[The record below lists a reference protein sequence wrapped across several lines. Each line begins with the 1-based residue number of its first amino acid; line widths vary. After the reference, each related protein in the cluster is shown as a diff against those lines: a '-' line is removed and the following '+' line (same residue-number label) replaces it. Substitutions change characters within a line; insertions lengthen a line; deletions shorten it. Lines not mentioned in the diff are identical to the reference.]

1 MNGPLAGKVAIVTGA
16 GRMRGI
22 GRAIAL
28 RIAQDG
34 ADVAVSALAR
44 TSEEMPTQEREASWR
59 GEQSVA
65 DEIATTGRRSLALDV
80 DVTRPAAVQA
90 MVRRTVKELG
100 RIDILVNN
108 AGLALVSGKKN
119 LWETEDEEWHR
130 EIDVNLN
137 GVYHCCK
144 AVAKVLVDQKEGGRI
159 INISSLA
166 GRVAQPQYGG
176 YTPAKFAVIGLS
188 QMLALELAPHNVTVN
203 ALCPGSTDTDMMD
216 GTFRRT
222 GERMGVPFEM
232 VKEGVKRF
240 VPLGRQAEPASAHL
254 QLAAVL
260 LAGKIA
266 VGAAVVAY
274 LASPAA
280 AYITGQAISV
290 DGGIGMR

>member
-1 MNGPLAGKVAIVTGA
+1 MTAPLAGKVAIVTGA

-28 RIAQDG
+28 RLAEDG
-34 ADVAVSALAR
+34 ADVAVSTLAR
-44 TSEEMPTQEREASWR
+44 TPEEMPDQEREADWQ
-59 GEQSVA
+59 GAQSVA
-65 DEIATTGRRSLALDV
+65 REIEAMRRRALAIDV
-80 DVTRPAAVQA
+80 DVTKPDQVQR
-90 MVRRTVKELG
+90 MVERTVKELG

-108 AGLALVSGKKN
+108 AGLAIVSGKKN
-119 LWETEDEEWHR
+119 IWETEDDEWRR

-137 GVYHCCK
+137 GVYNYCK
-144 AVAKVLVDQKEGGRI
+144 AVAKVLVEQSEGGRI

-176 YTPAKFAVIGLS
+176 YTPAKFAVIGLT
-188 QMLALELAPHNVTVN
+188 QMLALELAPHYVTVN
-203 ALCPGSTDTDMMD
+203 AICPGSTDTDMMD

-232 VKEGVKRF
+232 IKRGVRRF
-240 VPLGRQAEPASAHL
+240 VPLGRQAEPAE
-254 QLAAVL
+254 
-260 LAGKIA
+260 IA
-266 VGAAVVAY
+266 SVVAY

-280 AYITGQAISV
+280 AYITGQAVSV

>member
-1 MNGPLAGKVAIVTGA
+1 VSAPLAEKVAIVTGA
-16 GRMRGI
+16 GRLRGI

-28 RIAQDG
+28 RLAEDG
-34 ADVAVSALAR
+34 ADVVVSALPRPPA
-44 TSEEMPTQEREASWR
+44 TMPEHEREAGWR
-59 GEQSVA
+59 GVRSVA
-65 DEIATTGRRSLALDV
+65 DEIQALGGKVLALDA
-80 DVTRPAAVQA
+80 DVTKPDQVQRMVDHAVSD
-90 MVRRTVKELG
+90 LG

-119 LWETEDEEWHR
+119 LWEIEDEEWLR

-144 AVAKVLVDQKEGGRI
+144 AVAQRLIDQGDGGRI

-166 GRVAQPQYGG
+166 GRLAQPQYGG
-176 YTPAKFAVIGLS
+176 YMPAKFAVIGLT

-203 ALCPGSTDTDMMD
+203 AVCPGSTDTDMMD

-232 VKEGVKRF
+232 VKQGVKRF
-240 VPLGRQAEPASAHL
+240 IPLGRQADPAE
-254 QLAAVL
+254 
-260 LAGKIA
+260 IA
-266 VGAAVVAY
+266 SVVAY

-280 AYITGQAISV
+280 EYITGQSISA

>member
-65 DEIATTGRRSLALDV
+65 DEIATTGGRSLALDV

-240 VPLGRQAEPASAHL
+240 VPLGRQAEPAE
-254 QLAAVL
+254 
-260 LAGKIA
+260 IA
-266 VGAAVVAY
+266 SVVSY

>member
-44 TSEEMPTQEREASWR
+44 TSEKMPAQEREASWR

-65 DEIATTGRRSLALDV
+65 DEIATTGGRSLALDV

-188 QMLALELAPHNVTVN
+188 QMLALELAPYNVTVN

-240 VPLGRQAEPASAHL
+240 VPLGRQAEPAE
-254 QLAAVL
+254 
-260 LAGKIA
+260 IA
-266 VGAAVVAY
+266 SVVSY

-280 AYITGQAISV
+280 EYITGQSISV

>member
-1 MNGPLAGKVAIVTGA
+1 MTAPLAGKVAIVTGA
-16 GRMRGI
+16 GRMHGI

-28 RIAQDG
+28 RLAKDG
-34 ADVAVSALAR
+34 ADVVVSALAR
-44 TSEEMPTQEREASWR
+44 TSEEMPAQEREASWR
-59 GEQSVA
+59 GAQSVA

-188 QMLALELAPHNVTVN
+188 QMLALELAV
-203 ALCPGSTDTDMMD
+203 
-216 GTFRRT
+216 
-222 GERMGVPFEM
+222 
-232 VKEGVKRF
+232 
-240 VPLGRQAEPASAHL
+240 
-254 QLAAVL
+254 
-260 LAGKIA
+260 
-266 VGAAVVAY
+266 
-274 LASPAA
+274 
-280 AYITGQAISV
+280 
-290 DGGIGMR
+290 

>member
-1 MNGPLAGKVAIVTGA
+1 MNEPLAGKVAIVTGA

-28 RIAQDG
+28 RLAEDG
-34 ADVAVSALAR
+34 ADVAVSAIGR
-44 TSEEMPTQEREASWR
+44 TPEEMPDLEREAGWR
-59 GEQSVA
+59 GVESVA
-65 DEIATTGRRSLALDV
+65 GEIEVTGRRGVAIGV
-80 DVTRPAAVQA
+80 DVTKPDQVQR
-90 MVRRTVKELG
+90 MVERTVEELG

-119 LWETEDEEWHR
+119 IWETEDEEWLR

-144 AVAKVLVDQKEGGRI
+144 AVATVLVDRQEGGRI

-176 YTPAKFAVIGLS
+176 YTPAKFAVIGLT

-203 ALCPGSTDTDMMD
+203 AICPGSTDTDMMD

-222 GERMGVPFEM
+222 GERMGVAFEM
-232 VKEGVKRF
+232 IKQGVRRF
-240 VPLGRQAEPASAHL
+240 IPLGRQAEPAE
-254 QLAAVL
+254 
-260 LAGKIA
+260 I
-266 VGAAVVAY
+266 AAVVAY
-274 LASPAA
+274 LASPSA

>member
-28 RIAQDG
+28 RLAKDG
-34 ADVAVSALAR
+34 ADVVVSALAR

-65 DEIATTGRRSLALDV
+65 DEIATTGGRSLALDV

-188 QMLALELAPHNVTVN
+188 QMLALELAPYNVTVN

-240 VPLGRQAEPASAHL
+240 VPLGRQAEPAE
-254 QLAAVL
+254 
-260 LAGKIA
+260 IA
-266 VGAAVVAY
+266 SVVSY

-280 AYITGQAISV
+280 EYITGQSISV

>member
-1 MNGPLAGKVAIVTGA
+1 
-16 GRMRGI
+16 
-22 GRAIAL
+22 
-28 RIAQDG
+28 
-34 ADVAVSALAR
+34 
-44 TSEEMPTQEREASWR
+44 MPPHEREAGWR
-59 GEQSVA
+59 GAQSVA
-65 DEIATTGRRSLALDV
+65 DEIEAVGRQALGLDV
-80 DVTRPAAVQA
+80 DVTSPSAVQE
-90 MVRRTVKELG
+90 MVEWTVSELG

-119 LWETEDEEWHR
+119 LWEMEDDEWLR

-144 AVAKVLVDQKEGGRI
+144 AVARAFVEQDEGGRI

-176 YTPAKFAVIGLS
+176 YTPAKFAVIGLT
-188 QMLALELAPHNVTVN
+188 QLLALELAPHNVTVN
-203 ALCPGSTDTDMMD
+203 AVCPGSTDTDMMD

-232 VKEGVKRF
+232 VKQGVKRF
-240 VPLGRQAEPASAHL
+240 IPLVRQADPAE
-254 QLAAVL
+254 
-260 LAGKIA
+260 I
-266 VGAAVVAY
+266 AAVVAY
-274 LASPAA
+274 LASPSA

>member
-1 MNGPLAGKVAIVTGA
+1 MTGPLKDKVAIVTGA

-28 RIAQDG
+28 RLAEDG
-34 ADVAVSALAR
+34 ADVVVTAVPRAPD
-44 TSEEMPTQEREASWR
+44 TMPEHERDAKWR
-59 GEQSVA
+59 GVQSVA
-65 DEIATTGRRSLALDV
+65 NEIRAVGRRALAMDV
-80 DVTRPAAVQA
+80 DVTKPEHVLA
-90 MVRRTVKELG
+90 MVGRTVAELG

-119 LWETEDEEWHR
+119 LWEMNDEEWAR
-130 EIDVNLN
+130 EIAVNLN

-144 AVAKVLVDQKEGGRI
+144 AVAARLVEQGEGGRI

-176 YTPAKFAVIGLS
+176 YTPAKFAVIGLT

-203 ALCPGSTDTDMMD
+203 AVCPGSTDTDMMD
-216 GTFRRT
+216 RTFRRT

-240 VPLGRQAEPASAHL
+240 IPLGRQADPAE
-254 QLAAVL
+254 
-260 LAGKIA
+260 IA
-266 VGAAVVAY
+266 SVVAY
-274 LASPAA
+274 LASPAS
-280 AYITGQAISV
+280 AYITGQAINV
-290 DGGIGMR
+290 DGRIVMR

>member
-1 MNGPLAGKVAIVTGA
+1 MTAPLAGKVAIVTGA

-28 RIAQDG
+28 RLAQDG
-34 ADVAVSALAR
+34 ADVAVTAMPR
-44 TSEEMPTQEREASWR
+44 TPETMPEHEREASWR
-59 GEQSVA
+59 GAESVA
-65 DEIATTGRRSLALDV
+65 EEIGPTGRRALAVDV
-80 DVTRPAAVQA
+80 DVTEPDAVRGLVSQ
-90 MVRRTVKELG
+90 TIKELG

-108 AGLALVSGKKN
+108 AGLAIVSGKKN
-119 LWETEDEEWHR
+119 LWEMEDEEWQR

-144 AVAKVLVDQKEGGRI
+144 AVAKVLVEQGEGGRI
-159 INISSLA
+159 INVSSLA

-176 YTPAKFAVIGLS
+176 YTPAKFAVIGLTE
-188 QMLALELAPHNVTVN
+188 MLALELAPYNVTVN
-203 ALCPGSTDTDMMD
+203 AICPGSTDTDMMD

-232 VKEGVKRF
+232 IKQGVKRF
-240 VPLGRQAEPASAHL
+240 IPLGRQADPSEIAS
-254 QLAAVL
+254 
-260 LAGKIA
+260 
-266 VGAAVVAY
+266 VVAY

>member
-44 TSEEMPTQEREASWR
+44 TSEKMPAQEREASWR
-59 GEQSVA
+59 GAQSVA

-188 QMLALELAPHNVTVN
+188 QMLALELAPYNVTVN

-240 VPLGRQAEPASAHL
+240 VPLGRQAEPAE
-254 QLAAVL
+254 
-260 LAGKIA
+260 IA
-266 VGAAVVAY
+266 SVVSY

-280 AYITGQAISV
+280 EYITGQSISV

>member
-1 MNGPLAGKVAIVTGA
+1 MTVPVEGKVAIVTGA
-16 GRMRGI
+16 ARLRGI

-28 RIAQDG
+28 RLAEDG
-34 ADVAVSALAR
+34 ADVAVLAIGR
-44 TSEEMPTQEREASWR
+44 PPEEMPDQERER
-59 GEQSVA
+59 GRRGVQSVA
-65 DEIATTGRRSLALDV
+65 EEIEGTGRRGVAIEV
-80 DVTRPAAVQA
+80 DVTKPDQVQR
-90 MVRRTVKELG
+90 MVKRTVEELG

-119 LWETEDEEWHR
+119 IWETEDEEWLR

-137 GVYHCCK
+137 GVYHYCK
-144 AVAKVLVDQKEGGRI
+144 AVAKVLVDRQEGGRI

-176 YTPAKFAVIGLS
+176 YTPAKFAVIGLT

-222 GERMGVPFEM
+222 GERMGVPFKM
-232 VKEGVKRF
+232 IKEGVKHF
-240 VPLGRQAEPASAHL
+240 IPLGRQADPAE
-254 QLAAVL
+254 
-260 LAGKIA
+260 IA
-266 VGAAVVAY
+266 SVVAY
-274 LASPAA
+274 LSSPAA
-280 AYITGQAISV
+280 AYVTGQAISV

>member
-1 MNGPLAGKVAIVTGA
+1 MTAPLAGKVAIVTGA
-16 GRMRGI
+16 GRMHGI

-28 RIAQDG
+28 RLAKDG
-34 ADVAVSALAR
+34 ADVVVSALAR
-44 TSEEMPTQEREASWR
+44 TSEEMPAQEREASWR
-59 GEQSVA
+59 GAQSVA
-65 DEIATTGRRSLALDV
+65 DEIATTGRRSLVLDV

-188 QMLALELAPHNVTVN
+188 QMLALELAPYNVTVN

-240 VPLGRQAEPASAHL
+240 VPLGRQAEPAE
-254 QLAAVL
+254 
-260 LAGKIA
+260 IA
-266 VGAAVVAY
+266 SVVSY

-280 AYITGQAISV
+280 AYITGQSISV